1 MRRLVLDPGAV
12 LAWFEADGPGR
23 EVRAEYE
30 SGALRV
36 IGPRHLLADVLDRL
50 AREDDWSADDL
61 ARIGAEL
68 ERLGF
73 ELSDPPGARIAAWLA
88 RGLDARRAAYAALA
102 EHLEVH
108 LVTDDESLR
117 RHAGPLILV

>member
-12 LAWFEADGPGR
+12 LAWFDASRGSSELR
-23 EVRAEYE
+23 SEYE
-30 SGALRV
+30 AGALRV
-36 IGPRHLLADVLDRL
+36 VGPRHLLADVLDRVARSGDWPPERL
-50 AREDDWSADDL
+50 ARVAS
-61 ARIGAEL
+61 EL

-73 ELSDPPGARIAAWLA
+73 ELTDPPTAATAAWLA

-108 LVTDDESLR
+108 LVTEDESLR
-117 RHAGPLILV
+117 RHAGSLILA